1 MKIVKGN
8 NAYIIDEEDAE
19 RLSRYTWYKDPS
31 NGYWC
36 TFRRINGIKR
46 KIYMHRYIMR
56 NESPYL
62 VTDHI
67 NHDVNDNQKNN
78 LRICTPSLNLRNK
91 KIRQNNKTGYSNI
104 YRDGKRY
111 ILQTRIDGKNRTLG
125 RYDSIIDALDAKAD
139 FWLQLFEL
147 DMTKEIEEAIREL
160 RKKDERNA

>member
-1 MKIVKGN
+1 MEIVKGN

-19 RLSRYTWYKDPS
+19 RLKRYTWYKDPS

-36 TFRRINGIKR
+36 TFRHINGIKR
-46 KIYMHRYIMR
+46 KIYMHRFIMR
-56 NESPYL
+56 NESSYL

-67 NHDVNDNQKNN
+67 NHDVNDNRKSN

-91 KIRQNNKTGYSNI
+91 KIRQNNKTGYCNI

-147 DMTKEIEEAIREL
+147 DLTKEIDEAIREL